1 MIKMTFFDMKD
12 VVFVIKIANCKKN
25 AKLYMPLPQVN
36 RLGFWKILSMRVH
49 FPLTSPLVP
58 TSRMWRPRRGSTM

>member
-12 VVFVIKIANCKKN
+12 VVFVIKIANCKKS

-36 RLGFWKILSMRVH
+36 RLGFWKILSMWVH
-49 FPLTSPLVP
+49 FPLTSPPTP
-58 TSRMWRPRRGSTM
+58 TSRTWRPKRGSVM